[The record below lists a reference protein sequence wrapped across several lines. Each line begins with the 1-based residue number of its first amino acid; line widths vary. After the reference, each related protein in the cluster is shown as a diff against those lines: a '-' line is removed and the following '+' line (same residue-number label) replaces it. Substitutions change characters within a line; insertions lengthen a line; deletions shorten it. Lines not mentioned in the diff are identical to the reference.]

1 MTINELLN
9 AFKDIDFQANRM
21 LKTKTIDLN
30 YLQQFDLRTEEIRLQ
45 ILQMDLSED
54 INDTFKKIERIELE
68 HLPNFTLIDKTANL
82 LTFGLS
88 KKKEN
93 KKENGFLLPFR
104 NLIKKNFFSTYRDSS
119 KRKLNCF

>member
-21 LKTKTIDLN
+21 LKTKIIDLN

-54 INDTFKKIERIELE
+54 INDTFKKIERIKVDY
-68 HLPNFTLIDKTANL
+68 LPSLNFKDKTANV
-82 LTFGLS
+82 LTFGYTKKQKI
-88 KKKEN
+88 KKKTDSYYRDEILHR
-93 KKENGFLLPFR
+93 KISFQHVETHLKEN
-104 NLIKKNFFSTYRDSS
+104 
-119 KRKLNCF
+119 

>member
-54 INDTFKKIERIELE
+54 INDTFKKIERIEIE
-68 HLPNFTLIDKTANL
+68 HLPNFTLIDKIANL
-82 LTFGLS
+82 LTFGLA
-88 KKKEN
+88 KKRKINKKTASYYRFVILSRKISFQHVETHLKEN
-93 KKENGFLLPFR
+93 
-104 NLIKKNFFSTYRDSS
+104 
-119 KRKLNCF
+119 

>member
-9 AFKDIDFQANRM
+9 AFKDVDFQANRM

-54 INDTFKKIERIELE
+54 INDTFKKFERIEIE
-68 HLPNFTLIDKTANL
+68 HLPKFTLIDKTANL
-82 LTFGLS
+82 LTLGLTKKRKI
-88 KKKEN
+88 KKKTDSYYRFEILSR
-93 KKENGFLLPFR
+93 KISFQHVETHLKEN
-104 NLIKKNFFSTYRDSS
+104 
-119 KRKLNCF
+119 

>member
-54 INDTFKKIERIELE
+54 INDTFKKIERIEIE

-82 LTFGLS
+82 LTFGLT
-88 KKKEN
+88 KKKKIKKKTDSYYRLQILSRKISFQHVETHL
-93 KKENGFLLPFR
+93 KEN
-104 NLIKKNFFSTYRDSS
+104 
-119 KRKLNCF
+119 